1 MQGYIYLIENKI
13 NGKKYVGC
21 TVYSIE
27 HRFQE
32 HIKTINRSPNRPLYR
47 AMKKYGIDNFSISTL
62 EECDES
68 LLAEREIYWIEK
80 LGTYKNGYN
89 ATLGG
94 DGKRIIDQEKV
105 IELYDKYQV
114 INKVASE
121 LGCDRGSVKLIL
133 ENNGIAINKDAHAL
147 SVGNKVVAYDMKTG
161 EIVETFLSQW
171 KAGEW
176 IQSMGKTQIT
186 DLTKVS
192 YIIGRAARHL
202 DNRQQAYGFRWEFE

>member
-21 TVYSIE
+21 TIYTIE

-32 HIKTINRSPNRPLYR
+32 HIKAINKFPNRPLYR
-47 AMKKYGIDNFSISTL
+47 AMKKYGIDNFSISIL

-68 LLAEREIYWIEK
+68 LLTEREVHWIEE
-80 LGTYKNGYN
+80 LNTYKNGYN

-94 DGKRIIDQEKV
+94 EGRRTIDQEKV
-105 IELYDKYQV
+105 IELYDKYKV

-121 LGCDRGSVKLIL
+121 LGYDKKSIRRIL
-133 ENNGIAINKDAHAL
+133 NNNGIVINKDAHAL
-147 SVGNKVVAYDMKTG
+147 STGNKVVAYDMKTG
-161 EIVETFLSQW
+161 EIIKTFPSQW

-176 IQSMGKTQIT
+176 IQSIGKTKIT
-186 DLTKVS
+186 DLAKVS
-192 YIIGRAARHL
+192 YVIGRAARHL